1 MIGKFV
7 PVEDPALS
15 RLWFEIPKD
24 LQGIVYNYLKEVIG
38 THDGKLI
45 KKKFMRDISKQ
56 TLKDVIYSPKIP
68 VQFGT
73 EVVFFYALLGE
84 WRVAS
89 VEHKLTINDLAL
101 KEEILLDIEAI
112 AITA

>member
-7 PVEDPALS
+7 PVEDPAGS
-15 RLWFEIPKD
+15 HLWFEIPQE

-38 THDGKLI
+38 SHDGKLI

-56 TLKDVIYSPKIP
+56 TLKDEKYSPKIP
-68 VQFGT
+68 VQFGN
-73 EVVFFYALLGE
+73 EIVFFYAQFGV

-89 VEHKLTINDLAL
+89 MEHKLTINDLAI

-112 AITA
+112 AIVA

>member
-7 PVEDPALS
+7 PLEDPNLS
-15 RLWFEIPKD
+15 QLWFEIPTE
-24 LQGIVYNYLKEVIG
+24 LQGLMYNYLKEVIN
-38 THDGKLI
+38 THPGAMI
-45 KKKFMRDISKQ
+45 KKKFMRDISKD
-56 TLKDVIYSPKIP
+56 TLKEEEYSPRIP

-73 EVVFFYALLGE
+73 EVVFFYALNGA
-84 WRVAS
+84 WRVS
-89 VEHKLTINDLAL
+89 SMEQKLTINDLAL